1 VSTSDCLSFSGPALT
16 NHPSSAFNVVT
27 PRKSPMRSKVDVAN
41 GSNQSA
47 QGILKTGSAVK
58 APDVTVQSESAACEV
73 DPSKYY
79 LLMKPHSSHANPDA
93 YEIHVWVRHCQYF
106 FIVLQSYAPVVC
118 IALVKCIV
126 FEASSVVCSFHVS
139 WSRHLTV
146 GGALASCAGVVTF
159 DSVG

>member
-1 VSTSDCLSFSGPALT
+1 
-16 NHPSSAFNVVT
+16 
-27 PRKSPMRSKVDVAN
+27 MRSKVDVAN

-58 APDVTVQSESAACEV
+58 APDVTVHSVSAACEV

-79 LLMKPHSSHANPDA
+79 LSMKPHSSHANPDA
-93 YEIHVWVRHCQYF
+93 YEIHVWVRRCQYF
-106 FIVLQSYAPVVC
+106 FIVLQSYSPVVC

-126 FEASSVVCSFHVS
+126 FEASPVVLLFSRVS

-146 GGALASCAGVVTF
+146 GGALASCAGVVTIV
-159 DSVG
+159 SVG

>member
-1 VSTSDCLSFSGPALT
+1 
-16 NHPSSAFNVVT
+16 
-27 PRKSPMRSKVDVAN
+27 MRSKVDVAN

-58 APDVTVQSESAACEV
+58 APDVTVHSVSAACEV

-126 FEASSVVCSFHVS
+126 FEASPVVLLFSRVS

-146 GGALASCAGVVTF
+146 GGALASCAGVVTIV
-159 DSVG
+159 SVG